1 MLTGD
6 SYAFALIC
14 YGLAAIV
21 ALVLIYRHWLNRLPS
36 MWRRLLIGVLAA
48 GLLTPV
54 SPGPDADTL
63 APALIV
69 ALFNAAFLDGWES
82 ARHAILA
89 LAATSVLGMAAALLS
104 LLIPAGAD
112 AETSNNQSS
121 GVQPEN
127 STTQESR
134 E

>member
-6 SYAFALIC
+6 SYVVALIC
-14 YGLAAIV
+14 HGLAAIV
-21 ALVLIYRHWLNRLPS
+21 ALVLIYRHWLNRLPRL
-36 MWRRLLIGVLAA
+36 WRRLLIAVLAA
-48 GLLTPV
+48 CLLTPV
-54 SPGPDADTL
+54 SPGPGAETL

-89 LAATSVLGMAAALLS
+89 LTATSIFGIVAALLS
-104 LLIPAGAD
+104 QLIPARPDAD
-112 AETSNNQSS
+112 TSDNQSS

-127 STTQESR
+127 STSQES
-134 E
+134 